1 MTVKIV
7 SHVED
12 HGYFPIV
19 KGKQLFV
26 GLTHDGMT
34 KSFLVDHDRY
44 PSASGPFSSRQS
56 ALDFVGDMLR
66 GVGVFGVEFHVVPL
80 VRGEESNDD

>member
-44 PSASGPFSSRQS
+44 PSASAQY
-56 ALDFVGDMLR
+56 LDTR
-66 GVGVFGVEFHVVPL
+66 GVSITDEFRWVRSATLQEGIDLYGTFG
-80 VRGEESNDD
+80 S